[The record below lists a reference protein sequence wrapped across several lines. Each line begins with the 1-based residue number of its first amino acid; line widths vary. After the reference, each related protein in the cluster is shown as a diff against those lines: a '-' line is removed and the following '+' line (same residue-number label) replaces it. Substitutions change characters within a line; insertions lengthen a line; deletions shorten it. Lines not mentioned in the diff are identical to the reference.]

1 MNVYPPRKFAF
12 LVTSLIAFKKLLLL
26 SYLPPDNL
34 VLSLKTST
42 ILYFFLLPLRK
53 SGLPFYNV
61 QKVHVFV
68 CILRKFCQR
77 GWRGGGGGVWGGGG
91 GGGVYIKWNGPYSD
105 TLSSLSDTRG
115 RDQIMLISE
124 LFVVNVYYS

>member
-1 MNVYPPRKFAF
+1 MNVYPLRKFAF

-34 VLSLKTST
+34 VLNLITFT
-42 ILYFFLLPLRK
+42 IFHFFLLPLRK
-53 SGLPFYNV
+53 SGLQFYNV

-77 GWRGGGGGVWGGGG
+77 GWRGGGGGSGGRVGG
-91 GGGVYIKWNGPYSD
+91 WGVY
-105 TLSSLSDTRG
+105 
-115 RDQIMLISE
+115 
-124 LFVVNVYYS
+124 